1 MSLIQHGVGLFWA
14 NGRLVVSGVGSAD
27 IRADAVADTALL
39 IPGAGI
45 VYANGTLLIPG
56 AGLVD
61 QGDVLTSGILA
72 ATEARDGYAGTGSVV
87 RILGTLA
94 ATERADAFAAT
105 GSVFNPAAI
114 VGNLAV
120 TEQRDGYSGAGQ
132 VVRTIGSLTVVEAR
146 DTGAFAGLNQ
156 KQIDGTLATLEGFDV
171 AAFVGEVYDP
181 DARVGN
187 LRVTEA
193 RDGYAGTGTVVRTIG
208 TVAATEGRDA
218 AAFTGTARKIIDGT
232 FAVTERPDKAHF
244 TDVIEED
251 DVGNTIA
258 ARDSNYGIG
267 ISPEAEWKDGPP
279 SWARGAE
286 NGEINFPHAIGQPS
300 ETNNFSNSETN
311 RQMRLV
317 QAVSDTQP
325 GQDVVPGW
333 VAYTFVKAGDWAW
346 TLSRTEIVADTDN
359 PIGYDDVSPV

>member
-1 MSLIQHGVGLFWA
+1 MP
-14 NGRLVVSGVGSAD
+14 
-27 IRADAVADTALL
+27 LL

-45 VYANGTLLIPG
+45 VDADGTLLIPG

-87 RILGTLA
+87 RILGALA

-105 GSVFNPAAI
+105 GDVFNPAAI

-132 VVRTIGSLTVVEAR
+132 VVRTLGSLTVVEAR

-181 DARVGN
+181 DAIVGN

-193 RDGYAGTGTVVRTIG
+193 RDGYAGTGTVVRTLG
-208 TVAATEGRDA
+208 TVAATEGRDV

-279 SWARGAE
+279 SWAR
-286 NGEINFPHAIGQPS
+286 NGEDGGYLVPHAIGQPS